1 MSTYAIGDIQ
11 GCFKTLQKLIEKIP
25 FDDGRDRIWLA
36 GDLVNRGPRSLEVL
50 RWAKSRGSRLR
61 LVLGNH
67 DLHLIARSLGLAKPK
82 KSETI
87 QDVLDAPDRDEL
99 IEWLRGQPL
108 LVREGQVAMVHG
120 GLDPSWSLNEAEA
133 LAGEISETLRGP
145 VGPQLLKGLS
155 GELPSKWDPRLKGLE
170 RLQLALKIFTSIR
183 ICRPDGTFAFPFSG
197 TPQMAPLGY
206 FPWFQIPGRKS
217 AGATV
222 VFGHWAALGLKIESG
237 IIALDSGCVWGR
249 ELSAVRLEDQALFQV
264 DNAES

>member
-11 GCFKTLQKLIEKIP
+11 GCYRTLQKLLEQIP
-25 FDDGRDRIWLA
+25 YDPGRDRLWLA
-36 GDLVNRGPRSLEVL
+36 GDLVNRGPSSLEVL
-50 RWAKSRGSRLR
+50 RWAKGCGSRLR

-67 DLHLIARSLGLAKPK
+67 DLHLIARAFGIGKAK

-87 QDVLDAPDRDEL
+87 QDVLAAPDREEL
-99 IEWLRGQPL
+99 IEWLRAQPIL
-108 LVREGQVAMVHG
+108 IREGQVAMMHG
-120 GLDPSWSLNEAEA
+120 GLDPSWSLNEAET
-133 LAGEISETLRGP
+133 LAGEISECLRGAQ
-145 VGPQLLKGLS
+145 GIQLLQGMS
-155 GELPSKWDPRLKGLE
+155 DPLPPKWDPNLRGIA

-183 ICRPDGTFAFPFSG
+183 ICRLDGTFAFPFSG

-222 VFGHWAALGLKIESG
+222 VFGHWAALGLKIEPG

-249 ELSAVRLEDQALFQV
+249 ELSAVRLEDQAVFQQSKV
-264 DNAES
+264 DI